1 MQASPRLVRRSR
13 RLLLAALTVS
23 TVIGAFTWALGGPW
37 TWVALLSG
45 LLLSSAA
52 LLEARAVQ
60 GDLARLAERTRRD
73 SLTGLLNRG
82 AFAELLA
89 EALDPPAGS
98 VAVVYLDL
106 DGFKAVN
113 DLRGHLT
120 GDHLLA
126 LAARRIEGCLR
137 SQDVAAR
144 IGGDEFAILLRD
156 LDDEAQAEIV
166 AQRLLESLALPFT
179 IDGCEV
185 RVHASIGV
193 ALAGDGGSTA
203 DTLMDSADT
212 AMYASK
218 ARGRNRVSRFAP
230 AMLTSRRARLE
241 LELALHE
248 AVEEDQVRIGF
259 QPVVDLASGL
269 VTGFESL
276 ARWTHPRLGVVA
288 PEEFIAA
295 AETTGLIRDLG
306 VQLLERAHA
315 GARQLVRVGGRP
327 LALGVNLSAVQVSDP
342 ELATRIYELQMLDPD
357 VHLVLELT
365 ESVLLDDDDS
375 TRGALADLKACG
387 VRLAIDDF
395 GMGFSSVGYLDR
407 LPVDIIKIDKSFVAK
422 LPEQRPTS
430 LVRGIIAM
438 AHSMGLTV
446 VSEGIE
452 TWSDVETLRDLGCT
466 TGQGF
471 LFGRALDLPVA
482 QALVVGGSLLEPYE
496 RRSAPGASAA
506 ITA

>member
-1 MQASPRLVRRSR
+1 MRARPELDRRSR
-13 RLLLAALTVS
+13 RLLLAAVTASAL
-23 TVIGAFTWALGGPW
+23 IGAFTWVLGGPW
-37 TWVALLSG
+37 ASVALLSG

-52 LLEARAVQ
+52 LLETRAVNH
-60 GDLARLAERTRRD
+60 DLARLEERTRRD
-73 SLTGLLNRG
+73 ALTGLLNRG
-82 AFAELLA
+82 AFAERLTQ
-89 EALDPPAGS
+89 ALDDRDS
-98 VAVVYLDL
+98 VVAVVYLDL

-113 DLRGHLT
+113 DLRGHQT
-120 GDHLLA
+120 GDLLLG
-126 LAARRIEGCLR
+126 LAARRIVGCLR
-137 SQDVAAR
+137 PRDVAAR
-144 IGGDEFAILLRD
+144 VGGDEFAVLLGD
-156 LDDEAQAEIV
+156 LGDEAHAEVV
-166 AQRLLESLALPFT
+166 AQRLLESLALPFV
-179 IDGCEV
+179 IDGGDV

-193 ALAGDGGSTA
+193 ALAGVGADTA
-203 DTLMDSADT
+203 DALMDSADT

-218 ARGRNRVSRFAP
+218 AQGRNRVSRFVPSMAS
-230 AMLTSRRARLE
+230 SRRARLE

-259 QPVVDLASGL
+259 QPVVDLDSGL

-276 ARWTHPRLGVVA
+276 ARWTHPHLGAVA

-295 AETTGLIRDLG
+295 AETTGLIRELG

-315 GARQLVRVGGRP
+315 GARQLVRAGGRP
-327 LALGVNLSAVQVSDP
+327 LSLGVNLSAVQVSDP
-342 ELATRIYELQMLDPD
+342 ELATRIYELQVLDPD
-357 VHLVLELT
+357 VNLVLELT

-438 AHSMGLTV
+438 AHSMGLAV
-446 VSEGIE
+446 ISEGIE
-452 TWSDVETLRDLGCT
+452 TWSDVEALRDLGCT

-482 QALVVGGSLLEPYE
+482 QDLVTGGSLLEPYE
-496 RRSAPGASAA
+496 RRT
-506 ITA
+506 TADPSPVTA